1 MYMKSLFIRFAICLP
16 AWLCLHAHSA
26 VRQITFEGEVL
37 TSDIPAGGDGIGY
50 QDSHIT
56 FENYDISLA
65 DGSKLI
71 VDQAAPLAL
80 SGSTLKIDG
89 VQADILLQKDM
100 QVGSSQIN
108 VLNGAEASL
117 SLQGNHCY
125 INQGSSLNVD
135 GGSTLTLNLVPSTIG
150 GTSVYR
156 LAGETSLTPKA
167 AINVTNNS
175 HLVIRMD
182 ESWVET
188 ILSKLSSNSKQKEVE
203 LAKFGLWNIDDTSS
217 ITLEGTFLDSRYGSL
232 TVRGGVGD
240 FSSLGAGEIGLIWE
254 EYTVG
259 AKSLYVSYKGPLNP
273 YRVLD
278 VTSTGDSIGN
288 GTYDSMTGSSGTATV
303 QGHVQILDSINLGEG
318 AVVQLA
324 GADASISYGGITI
337 SNRESANDAEIRGG
351 EAGFTMANA
360 VVRVNEDAPAELIL
374 TAGLENV
381 LLDNS
386 QSDTKL
392 IAEVGADSLS
402 GIEVDGGEISLVQRV
417 EDVSLSLETL
427 MITNGGSVSVSTTGS
442 STNTICIGKNG
453 VALFGVGS
461 ELNDDLTLGGGS
473 RVCFDAVLTMNG
485 QLSLGTGIILTGELL
500 ASMESMVQG
509 DELLLIERSGAG
521 LSYAENLNG
530 NAANMYFNNIGA
542 AFRIM
547 ADGNRFGLVMASATP
562 APEPGTGLLSL
573 VALPALA
580 ARRRRSL
587 TTSPKQASA
596 CREHTA

>member
-16 AWLCLHAHSA
+16 ALMCLPAYSA
-26 VRQITFEGEVL
+26 AYQMTFEGEVHS
-37 TSDIPAGGDGIGY
+37 TDFKSSGNGISVNSANVTFKNCGIDI
-50 QDSHIT
+50 
-56 FENYDISLA
+56 A
-65 DGSKLI
+65 DGSTLV
-71 VDQAAPLAL
+71 VDSGKAL
-80 SGSTLKIDG
+80 FLQENSCLNIDG
-89 VQADILLQKDM
+89 AAVAITLSDDM
-100 QVGSSQIN
+100 QFHTSQFN
-108 VLNGAEASL
+108 VLNGASASVNL
-117 SLQGNHCY
+117 LNDNLY
-125 INQGSSLNVD
+125 INQGASLNVD
-135 GGSTLTLNLVPSTIG
+135 GGSTLTLTFGAGKYVKR
-150 GTSVYR
+150 VV
-156 LAGETSLTPKA
+156 GETSLTPKA

-175 HLVIRMD
+175 HLVIQMD
-182 ESWVET
+182 EKWIGG
-188 ILSKLSSNSKQKEVE
+188 ILAKLSSNSKQAMVE
-203 LAKFGLWNIDDTSS
+203 LSDVATWNVDATSS
-217 ITLEGTFLDSRYGSL
+217 VTLEGAFFDSRYGAL
-232 TVRGGVGD
+232 TVRGGIDKYVNIGN
-240 FSSLGAGEIGLIWE
+240 GEIGLIWA
-254 EYTVG
+254 TNDSG
-259 AKSLYVSYKGPLNP
+259 STALHVSYKGPLNP

-278 VTSTGDSIGN
+278 VSSGDSIGD

-324 GADASISYGGITI
+324 VAEASISYGGVTVGNKD
-337 SNRESANDAEIRGG
+337 SSGGAEIRG
-351 EAGFTMANA
+351 AGDTRFTIADA
-360 VVRVNEDAPAELIL
+360 VVWVNEDAPAELIL

-461 ELNDDLTLGGGS
+461 ELNADLTLGGGS